1 MAPTAERKY
10 KLATEQRTSPLL
22 PSTPATFP
30 PGLPSPRPS
39 KHPRPARH
47 RHVAG
52 PRGSSSPRLRH
63 RAPDVTLPEFIQAS
77 GAHDRSLLR
86 APAPHPDTTSARR
99 APLQTLLSHEPLE
112 LRPRPQPA
120 ATPRDR
126 LQRVQRSTRGRRAQ
140 APPPGADFLPEP
152 ERETCACARAC
163 GKRGM
168 RLRQRFFPKAVGR
181 MRCERPG
188 RRRG

>member
-1 MAPTAERKY
+1 MAPTEERKY
-10 KLATEQRTSPLL
+10 KLATEQRTGPLL

-99 APLQTLLSHEPLE
+99 APLQTLLSHAPLE

-120 ATPRDR
+120 ANPAR
-126 LQRVQRSTRGRRAQ
+126 
-140 APPPGADFLPEP
+140 PPPTRTAFHTRPTRTSPAPRCRLPAGAG
-152 ERETCACARAC
+152 A
-163 GKRGM
+163 
-168 RLRQRFFPKAVGR
+168 
-181 MRCERPG
+181 
-188 RRRG
+188 